1 MKKLLYIGLILGAGF
16 VSYKLAKI
24 KKSNKLNE
32 DPINEQAK

>member
-24 KKSNKLNE
+24 KKLNE

>member
-24 KKSNKLNE
+24 KKTKLNE